1 MRRTLPILALL
12 LPLALVAA
20 GCGGK
25 SANDRFAS
33 QEIAACA
40 VVQKKVAA
48 VPKPKAQAKSKKRNA
63 PVDKAVQQYAVK
75 IDRALLSGLA
85 DLRSVTPPPTQA
97 AVQKR
102 WLAAVQKALRARLR
116 LDTAPAKQIQVASR
130 NELKARR
137 AANDLA
143 GELGIANGCT
153 LTY

>member
-12 LPLALVAA
+12 LPLVLVAA

-25 SANDRFAS
+25 SASDQFAS
-33 QEIAACA
+33 QQIAACA

-48 VPKPKAQAKSKKRNA
+48 VPKPKATVKPKKRNA
-63 PVDKAVQQYAVK
+63 PLDKAVQQYAVK
-75 IDRALLSGLA
+75 IDRALIAGLKE
-85 DLRSVTPPPTQA
+85 LRSVTPPPKQA

-116 LDTAPAKQIQVASR
+116 LDTAPAKQIQTASR
-130 NELKARR
+130 NELKLRR